1 MTLQPGQRRNSNR
14 NSNPDSR
21 NIDRK
26 ADICYTESEKISHG
40 KAAEILGIHKL
51 ELIEMYGKIGLPYFD
66 VTIQVLNSYI
76 LTRLW
81 MIWIRIWKRFSS

>member
-1 MTLQPGQRRNSNR
+1 M
-14 NSNPDSR
+14 
-21 NIDRK
+21 
-26 ADICYTESEKISHG
+26 
-40 KAAEILGIHKL
+40 GIHKL